1 MTLRYSTR
9 NKGAWITGAIL
20 EFVAA
25 LLLLLPFI
33 GLSFVSFGIM
43 SGGIS
48 PFIALIGSFAGMSL
62 ASGGIVV
69 VLILYILLFTAVLVL
84 SILTGI
90 MALVNKK
97 YFAPIINAVVYGV
110 FCMLWIIVAIVGA
123 SSSSQ
128 ILSLMASAN
137 SELGYLFRGGVS
149 ILPTLWLFLALACA
163 VVPAFLLRS
172 NKAELEEEKRRREE
186 EERMKNQTV
195 PVTDEWGT
203 STIPASKPNRQGV
216 AIQVRYS
223 DDSGTHVVKRQI
235 MTDRPLT
242 VGRSDSC
249 SVVLADN
256 RASSVHARLKYDDLN
271 GLVIEDNNS
280 TNGIQVNGETVMK
293 LRKISREDSIR
304 IGDSKLQFTV
314 VGTLDDF
321 DGEKTIAAGDRYL
334 EPIRIRLNFTDDSGP
349 RVENV
354 ILKESIMIGSMREC
368 EVSIDSTTVSHKH
381 ARLINRGSGKVVIE
395 DNASTNGIVVNGE
408 RVEKSSP
415 IAKGDVITLGDVN
428 IRVTM

>member
-48 PFIALIGSFAGMSL
+48 PFIALIGSFAGMSF

-128 ILSLMASAN
+128 ILSMMASAN

-163 VVPAFLLRS
+163 VVPAFLLR
-172 NKAELEEEKRRREE
+172 KYIAPPPPPEPV
-186 EERMKNQTV
+186 TV
-195 PVTDEWGT
+195 PVTDDWGT
-203 STIPASKPNRQGV
+203 STIPAAKPNRQGV

>member
-1 MTLRYSTR
+1 MTT
-9 NKGAWITGAIL
+9 
-20 EFVAA
+20 
-25 LLLLLPFI
+25 
-33 GLSFVSFGIM
+33 
-43 SGGIS
+43 
-48 PFIALIGSFAGMSL
+48 
-62 ASGGIVV
+62 
-69 VLILYILLFTAVLVL
+69 
-84 SILTGI
+84 
-90 MALVNKK
+90 
-97 YFAPIINAVVYGV
+97 
-110 FCMLWIIVAIVGA
+110 
-123 SSSSQ
+123 
-128 ILSLMASAN
+128 
-137 SELGYLFRGGVS
+137 
-149 ILPTLWLFLALACA
+149 
-163 VVPAFLLRS
+163 
-172 NKAELEEEKRRREE
+172 
-186 EERMKNQTV
+186 
-195 PVTDEWGT
+195 
-203 STIPASKPNRQGV
+203 
-216 AIQVRYS
+216 
-223 DDSGTHVVKRQI
+223 
-235 MTDRPLT
+235 
-242 VGRSDSC
+242 
-249 SVVLADN
+249 
-256 RASSVHARLKYDDLN
+256 
-271 GLVIEDNNS
+271 

>member
-1 MTLRYSTR
+1 MGYSKK

-33 GLSFVSFGIM
+33 GLSFVSLGIGT
-43 SGGIS
+43 GGIS
-48 PFIALIGSFAGMSL
+48 PFIALIGSFVGMGL
-62 ASGGIVV
+62 TSGGAVV
-69 VLILYILLFTAVLVL
+69 VLILYILLFTASLVL

-97 YFAPIINAVVYGV
+97 YFPPIINAIVYGV
-110 FCMLWIIVAIVGA
+110 FCLLWIIVAIVGA
-123 SSSSQ
+123 SSSGQ
-128 ILSLMASAN
+128 ILSMMAS
-137 SELGYLFRGGVS
+137 SDPELAYLFRGGVT

-163 VVPAFLLRS
+163 VVPAFLLR
-172 NKAELEEEKRRREE
+172 KYIAPPPPPPEPV
-186 EERMKNQTV
+186 TV
-195 PVTDEWGT
+195 PVYPDPGEV
-203 STIPASKPNRQGV
+203 TIASSKSNKQGV
-216 AIQVRYS
+216 AVQVRYS

-249 SVVLADN
+249 SVVLADS
-256 RASSVHARLKYDDLN
+256 RASGVHARLKYDDLN

-314 VGTLDDF
+314 VGSLDDF
-321 DGEKTIAAGDRYL
+321 DGEKTIAAGDRYH

-349 RVENV
+349 RIENV
-354 ILKESIMIGSMREC
+354 ILKESVMIGSMREC

-381 ARLINRGSGKVVIE
+381 ARLINRGGGKVIIE